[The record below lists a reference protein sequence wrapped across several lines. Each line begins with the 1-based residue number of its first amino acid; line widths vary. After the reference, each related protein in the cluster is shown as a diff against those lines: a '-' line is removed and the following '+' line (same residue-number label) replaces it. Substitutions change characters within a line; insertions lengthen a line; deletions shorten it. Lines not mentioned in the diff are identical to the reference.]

1 MLFMVEKDIRGG
13 ICHSIYWHT
22 KPNNKY
28 MKNYDRSK
36 ESSYVKYWVV
46 NDLYCWAMS
55 Q

>member
-1 MLFMVEKDIRGG
+1 
-13 ICHSIYWHT
+13 
-22 KPNNKY
+22 

-55 Q
+55 QQLPVNNFQ